1 MPKNN
6 TDKFLKAIK
15 KYAKAQ
21 KNALKGEV
29 IQLKTERLK
38 EAEAK
43 AKRDSQRLLKDGLR
57 EKTNKSTALLAKET
71 QESRKKLFLERAAMT
86 EEIFSKAEEK
96 LIAFTETGEYPDK
109 LKKSA
114 EAIHGLFGE
123 ESCTLYI
130 CERDLSYSE
139 ELKSI
144 FGGNAEIEADKK
156 IKIGGVRGFCE
167 SRGIIADETL
177 DSKLNAQHGW
187 FTENCTLSVE

>member
-43 AKRDSQRLLKDGLR
+43 AKKDSQRLLKDGLR
-57 EKTNKSTALLAKET
+57 EKSNKSTALLAKKT
-71 QESRKKLFLERAAMT
+71 QESRRKLFLERAAMT
-86 EEIFSKAEEK
+86 EEIFSKAEDK
-96 LIAFTETGEYPDK
+96 LIAFTKTGEYPLK

-114 EAIHGLFGE
+114 EAIHELFGD
-123 ESCTLYI
+123 ESCTLYVS
-130 CERDLSYSE
+130 ERDLRFSD
-139 ELKSI
+139 ELRSV
-144 FGGNAEIEADKK
+144 FGEKAEIEADKK
-156 IKIGGVRGFCE
+156 IRIGGIKGFCKGK
-167 SRGIIADETL
+167 SIIADETL
-177 DSKLNAQHGW
+177 DSKLNAQRGW